1 MKVLANAGCQIFVS
15 THNYLVAYEL
25 SLMSEYRDVQ
35 EDIPDIKFFGLYK
48 NEAGRIVK
56 EGKTMHDLDDDP
68 ILNAHYETGEKL
80 TQKQLEQDHQ

>member
-48 NEAGRIVK
+48 NEAG
-56 EGKTMHDLDDDP
+56 
-68 ILNAHYETGEKL
+68 
-80 TQKQLEQDHQ
+80 